1 LLAHGGCPSGVP
13 CPASLSV
20 VEPASV
26 ALSLI
31 RLIVIALHLV
41 EAALFRPP
49 VIVAVI
55 EWIRAGSEPA
65 VPATGPSADVGCFA
79 GGLRFV

>member
-1 LLAHGGCPSGVP
+1 VP

-55 EWIRAGSEPA
+55 E
-65 VPATGPSADVGCFA
+65 
-79 GGLRFV
+79 